1 MTAFCIKAKIRKKV
15 RQLLARNGLQL
26 PTPLKPSDSDIT
38 VPQNEQFVNDH
49 SMQNGEENTGIG
61 ESEYKK
67 EAPQTADVLNPGVT
81 PKSESVDASEINI
94 PENESVVNPEN
105 AVLQSA
111 AKEAGAE
118 KDDSI
123 FNEPPIKEMV
133 IKPSR

>member
-67 EAPQTADVLNPGVT
+67 EASQPADVLDPGVT
-81 PKSESVDASEINI
+81 S
-94 PENESVVNPEN
+94 ENETVNASKVKN
-105 AVLQSA
+105 L
-111 AKEAGAE
+111 
-118 KDDSI
+118 
-123 FNEPPIKEMV
+123 F
-133 IKPSR
+133 